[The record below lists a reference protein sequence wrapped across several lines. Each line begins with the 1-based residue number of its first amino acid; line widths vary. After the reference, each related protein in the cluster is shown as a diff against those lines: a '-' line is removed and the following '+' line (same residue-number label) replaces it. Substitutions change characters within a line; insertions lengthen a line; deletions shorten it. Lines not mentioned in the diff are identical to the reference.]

1 MSGCPWSLAPEVL
14 ETWDANQ
21 RVAVIFISALLFR
34 IPFAST
40 MLGDSQGDPVR
51 EE

>member
-14 ETWDANQ
+14 ETEMQIRNKLSFSL
-21 RVAVIFISALLFR
+21 VLYCLEL
-34 IPFAST
+34 PLPCT